1 MTHSIDLSLDDPVVS
16 LGLREYLSAVA
27 ARLGVGLESCT
38 IDCDL
43 PRSAYLALDWRLDR
57 FPGRDLALLWDERHG
72 WAAAIETHSGEDLI
86 VLSYLGGESVVPAPD
101 EVARFVAALR
111 ADDHTA
117 GRPDPP
123 AIREAGPG
131 LAEELRVWS

>member
-1 MTHSIDLSLDDPVVS
+1 MSLDDPVVS
-16 LGLREYLSAVA
+16 VGLREYLSAVA
-27 ARLGVGLESCT
+27 TELGVGLESCT

-72 WAAAIETHSGEDLI
+72 WSAAIETHSGEDLI
-86 VLSYLGGESVVPAPD
+86 VLSYLGGDSVLPAPD
-101 EVARFVAALR
+101 TVARFVAALR
-111 ADDHTA
+111 AGDHSA

-123 AIREAGPG
+123 ALRDAGQG
-131 LAEELRVWS
+131 LADDLRPYLV